1 MRRRRLDPP
10 DLPLHI
16 THRGVNRSDVFFDD
30 GDRHEYL
37 LSLHKGLA
45 SGEARLHGY
54 VLMRNHVH
62 LLAAAVVPGG
72 VSRLMQAVGRRYVRR
87 VNLRLGR
94 TGSLWEGRFKSFPVD
109 SDRYLL
115 NCLAYIELNPV
126 RAGLV
131 PRPEQHAW
139 SSVHQHLGLRDEPW
153 LQPHPVFAALAATAK
168 LRADAWRACLMASL
182 RPEEIDAIRRHS
194 HGERPWGGEAFK
206 QRVAALT
213 GQPVE
218 PRGRGRPPTRASN
231 ANVL

>member
-1 MRRRRLDPP
+1 MRRRRLD
-10 DLPLHI
+10 LPGLTLHV
-16 THRGVNRSDVFFDD
+16 THRGVNRADVFFDD

-37 LSLHKGLA
+37 LSLLEGLA
-45 SGEARLHGY
+45 AAESKLHGY

-62 LLAAAVVPGG
+62 LLATSIVAGG

-131 PRPEQHAW
+131 ARPEQHPW
-139 SSVHQHLGLRDEPW
+139 SSVHHHLGLREEPW
-153 LQPHPVFAALAATAK
+153 LEPHPVFESLGGGGEQRTA
-168 LRADAWRACLMASL
+168 AWRAFLAASL
-182 RPEEIDAIRRHS
+182 RPGEIDAIRRHS
-194 HGERPWGGEAFK
+194 QGERPWGAEAFK
-206 QRVAALT
+206 QKLATLT

-218 PRGRGRPPTRASN
+218 LRGRGRPPTRASN

>member
-1 MRRRRLDPP
+1 MRRRRLD
-10 DLPLHI
+10 LPGLPMHV
-16 THRGVNRSDVFFDD
+16 THRGVNRADVFFDE

-37 LSLHKGLA
+37 LSLLEGLA
-45 SGEARLHGY
+45 AGEAKVHGY

-62 LLAAAVVPGG
+62 LLASSVVAGG

-87 VNLRLGR
+87 VNFRLGR

-131 PRPEQHAW
+131 ARPELHAW
-139 SSVHQHLGLRDEPW
+139 SSVHQHLGLRVEPW
-153 LQPHPVFAALAATAK
+153 LAPHPVFLALAA
-168 LRADAWRACLMASL
+168 ADEQRVAAWRNCLEASL
-182 RPEEIDAIRRHS
+182 RPEDVDAIRRHS
-194 HGERPWGGEAFK
+194 RGERPWGGEAFK
-206 QRVAALT
+206 QHVAALT

-218 PRGRGRPPTRASN
+218 PRGPGRPPMHVLN